1 MSTTIINFI
10 LSLMTLLIISSCNG
24 IGKAEFDAIA
34 LPDDGIEEVD
44 MTPIDYSFLGL
55 DSFTSKTDSTVTLN
69 WTSHVDA
76 VSYDLFNMSSGSQ
89 IFFTTVLVQSSNS
102 YNLTSL
108 TPGATYKFRLKMRDS
123 IGRYDTNNNELIFTM
138 NAAPDVPQSITV
150 TSPGAVGYSSSIT
163 AQVGGVKNG
172 DVVKLY
178 SDNTCQTL
186 VTSGSATGSTI
197 NLNVTSLGVGTHNFY
212 ATASNTVPASSAC
225 STATASYTKNLCP
238 DGYISVAANA
248 TLGVNE
254 FCVMKWEAKCATTI
268 AGTSICSP
276 STGTPGGSKVA
287 VSVATG
293 TPWNTITATDSRS
306 ACSNLNAINGVTNKY
321 DIISNAEWMTIARS
335 IEATASNWVGGV
347 NTGYISRGHS
357 DNSPASACDG
367 TVVNVQTNCTTLST
381 TTPNQKRTHT
391 LENGEVIWDF
401 AGNVW
406 EWTDWVRETPNTTFT
421 TVAQANKAY
430 VNADGAAGNAWK
442 EFTSLDR
449 NINNGDV
456 MNLLTWQP
464 NNPALNS
471 SHGIGQYY
479 AGLSGGAALRG
490 GDWYNGTRSG
500 AFALYLGNSVV
511 HVREHW
517 VPLRVPTLDSLGQ
530 LRALENQVALA
541 ADPWNLEPLVL
552 GKMKKKIFGT

>member
-34 LPDDGIEEVD
+34 LPDDGIEDVD

-55 DSFTSKTDSTVTLN
+55 HSYTSKTDSTVTLN

-138 NAAPDVPQSITV
+138 EAAPDVPQSITV
-150 TSPGAVGYSSSIT
+150 TSPGAVGHSSSIT
-163 AQVGGVKNG
+163 VQVGGVKNG

-225 STATASYTKNLCP
+225 STATASYTKYLCP

-306 ACSNLNAINGVTNKY
+306 ACSNLNAINGVTNMY

-347 NTGYISRGHS
+347 NTGYISRGNS
-357 DNSPASACDG
+357 DNSPNNACDG
-367 TVVNVQTNCTTLST
+367 TVENVQTNCTTLSS

-421 TVAQANKAY
+421 SVAQANKAY
-430 VNADGAAGNAWK
+430 VNADGGAVNAWK

-479 AGLSGGAALRG
+479 AGTSGGAALRG
-490 GDWYNGTRSG
+490 GDWNYGAASG
-500 AFALYLGNSVV
+500 AFALYLSNS
-511 HVREHW
+511 
-517 VPLRVPTLDSLGQ
+517 TT
-530 LRALENQVALA
+530 AT
-541 ADPWNLEPLVL
+541 
-552 GKMKKKIFGT
+552 GTVIGFRCVFRP

>member
-1 MSTTIINFI
+1 M
-10 LSLMTLLIISSCNG
+10 ISVG
-24 IGKAEFDAIA
+24 
-34 LPDDGIEEVD
+34 
-44 MTPIDYSFLGL
+44 YSFQGLG
-55 DSFTSKTDSTVTLN
+55 SVSNKSDSTITLN
-69 WTSHVDA
+69 WTSHVEA
-76 VSYDLFNMSSGSQ
+76 VSYDLFFMTPQ
-89 IFFTTVLVQSSNS
+89 TQVLFATIWGQSSNS

-123 IGRYDTNNNELIFTM
+123 IGRYDTNTNELTFTM
-138 NAAPDVPQSITV
+138 NAAPNVPQSITV
-150 TSPGAVGYSSSIT
+150 TSPGSVGYSSSIT
-163 AQVGGVKNG
+163 VQVGGVKNG

-197 NLNVTSLGVGTHNFY
+197 NFNVTSLGVGTHNFY

-225 STATASYTKNLCP
+225 SSVTASYNKLQCP
-238 DGYISVAANA
+238 NGYIPVVGNPVLSVSD
-248 TLGVNE
+248 

-276 STGTPGGSKVA
+276 STGASSASKIA
-287 VSVATG
+287 VSVAGG
-293 TPWNTITATDSRS
+293 TPWNTINPTNSMS
-306 ACSNLNAINGVTNKY
+306 ACNNLNAINGVTNKY

-347 NTGYISRGHS
+347 NTGYINRGHS
-357 DNSPASACDG
+357 DTSPNNTCDG
-367 TVVNVQTNCTTLST
+367 TVENVQTNCTTLST

-421 TVAQANKAY
+421 IVAQANKAY
-430 VNADGAAGNAWK
+430 VNADGAAVAGFR
-442 EFTSLDR
+442 EFPSLDR

-471 SHGIGQYY
+471 THGIGLYY
-479 AGLSGGAALRG
+479 SGDGGGSAIRGGAYGDGVLAHRG
-490 GDWYNGTRSG
+490 GWYSATGSG
-500 AFALYLGNSVV
+500 AFALVLDIPTSGTYL
-511 HVREHW
+511 HVGFRC
-517 VPLRVPTLDSLGQ
+517 VFRP
-530 LRALENQVALA
+530 
-541 ADPWNLEPLVL
+541 
-552 GKMKKKIFGT
+552 